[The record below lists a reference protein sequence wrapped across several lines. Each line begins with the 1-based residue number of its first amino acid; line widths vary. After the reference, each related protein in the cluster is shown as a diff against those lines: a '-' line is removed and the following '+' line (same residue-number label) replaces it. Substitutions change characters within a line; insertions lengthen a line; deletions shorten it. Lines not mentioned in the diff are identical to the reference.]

1 MKDEEDNLSVFIS
14 YAWGGALEKKEWI
27 RQHIV
32 ESLKWKY
39 PVFWDRDSIGF
50 GESIDACISK
60 ALDQR
65 PLMVFCICD
74 TDYLVSAQKV
84 GSGLY
89 RELQLLTK
97 IATLEGVKIIPLIFD
112 TECAQNLPEP
122 LDGRTYLNLEEIII
136 AVCTLEMLC

>member
-65 PLMVFCICD
+65 PLMVFVFAIP
-74 TDYLVSAQKV
+74 
-84 GSGLY
+84 
-89 RELQLLTK
+89 
-97 IATLEGVKIIPLIFD
+97 IIWF
-112 TECAQNLPEP
+112 LPKK
-122 LDGRTYLNLEEIII
+122 LDQ
-136 AVCTLEMLC
+136 VCTGNCSY

>member
-50 GESIDACISK
+50 GE
-60 ALDQR
+60 
-65 PLMVFCICD
+65 
-74 TDYLVSAQKV
+74 
-84 GSGLY
+84 
-89 RELQLLTK
+89 
-97 IATLEGVKIIPLIFD
+97 
-112 TECAQNLPEP
+112 
-122 LDGRTYLNLEEIII
+122 
-136 AVCTLEMLC
+136 